1 MPCRPPGA
9 ELILFSACGTLGGGP
24 VALCE
29 PRHARGN
36 RGLEADLGPDSEQF
50 SATVRTCERRC
61 GRLTVGAS
69 AGASASGDVEGRNA
83 TVEYHRLAVGA
94 VSRRDRGNGVHCPGR
109 TNLRIYARECVLRAR
124 LADSAELGDRLIRLL
139 GMVERSGEPRSGRSF
154 PHLQA
159 ALHEVRCLEPDYG
172 SPLANGWRLGR
183 SPSLFLCCLRSPTR
197 HRTRLPYFRRE
208 GSRLD
213 AVMGL
218 V

>member
-1 MPCRPPGA
+1 MRTALLWMPCRPPGA

-69 AGASASGDVEGRNA
+69 AGASARGDVEGRNA

-109 TNLRIYARECVLRAR
+109 GFTHANVSYAQ
-124 LADSAELGDRLIRLL
+124 DSRTPPSVAIG
-139 GMVERSGEPRSGRSF
+139 SF
-154 PHLQA
+154 
-159 ALHEVRCLEPDYG
+159 VCLEW
-172 SPLANGWRLGR
+172 WR
-183 SPSLFLCCLRSPTR
+183 
-197 HRTRLPYFRRE
+197 
-208 GSRLD
+208 
-213 AVMGL
+213 
-218 V
+218 